1 MLSLCYDSG
10 KRFTCSGVML
20 GAPFVCFHQGSLPR
34 LLATVAAI
42 LVYPVAGAYALLDA
56 YREGEG
62 RCTLPHPSLRAEG
75 GCAPVLRLSW
85 IGEKG
90 CPT

>member
-10 KRFTCSGVML
+10 KRSTCSGFVL
-20 GAPFVCFHQGSLPR
+20 GAPFVCFHYGSLPR

-42 LVYPVAGAYALLDA
+42 LVYPVAGAYTLLGA

-75 GCAPVLRLSW
+75 GCAPVLRLSC
-85 IGEKG
+85 IDERG
-90 CPT
+90 CTT